1 MRTRIIAVVVAAV
14 LAVTG
19 AVALVLAVQGSTEN
33 AVAGSRIETVL
44 VVVTEI
50 PAGTSGEA
58 AAGYVAEKRIPA
70 EFVADGAVYDP
81 DDMRGLVAA
90 TDLQPGEQVIASR
103 WVTAAEL
110 ADAGTRVEAPAGTQE
125 ISLALDL
132 ERVAGGAIGPGS
144 HVGVWGSRDDATALL
159 FDQVLV
165 TALTTTVS
173 DADEEGAGTQGTALV
188 TLAVT
193 AEQAQAIIQAAEFG
207 EVWLSLQES
216 R

>member
-14 LAVTG
+14 LAAAG
-19 AVALVLAVQGSTEN
+19 AVALVAAVQSSAGD

-50 PAGTSGEA
+50 PAGTTGEA
-58 AAGYVAEKRIPA
+58 AAGYVEERRIPA
-70 EFVADGAVYDP
+70 EYVVDGAVFDP

-90 TDLQPGEQVIASR
+90 ADLLPGEQVIASR
-103 WVTAAEL
+103 WVTAAAL
-110 ADAGTRVEAPAGTQE
+110 AQAGGRVEAPAGTQE
-125 ISLALDL
+125 VSLALDL

-144 HVGVWGSRDDATALL
+144 RVGVWASRDDATALL

-165 TALTTTVS
+165 TALASTVR
-173 DADEEGAGTQGTALV
+173 DADDGSSGTQGTALV
-188 TLAVT
+188 TLALT
-193 AEQAQAIIQAAEFG
+193 AEQAQAVIQAAEFG
-207 EVWLSLQES
+207 EVWLSLQAA

>member
-1 MRTRIIAVVVAAV
+1 MRTRIVAVVVAAV
-14 LAVTG
+14 LAVAG
-19 AVALVLAVQGSTEN
+19 AVALVLAVQSSTEN

-44 VVVTEI
+44 VVVTPI
-50 PAGTSGEA
+50 PAGTTGEA
-58 AAGYVAEKRIPA
+58 AAGYVEVRRIPV
-70 EFVADGAVYDP
+70 EFVADGAVSDP
-81 DDMRGLVAA
+81 DDMRGLVADG
-90 TDLQPGEQVIASR
+90 TLHPGEQVLASR
-103 WVTAAEL
+103 WVTPAQLGAS
-110 ADAGTRVEAPAGTQE
+110 GGRVDAPAGTQE

-144 HVGVWGSRDDATALL
+144 SVGVWGSQDDSTALL
-159 FDQVLV
+159 FDGVLV
-165 TALTTTVS
+165 TALASTVS
-173 DADEEGAGTQGTALV
+173 DADDEATATQGTALV

>member
-90 TDLQPGEQVIASR
+90 TDLQPGEQVLASR